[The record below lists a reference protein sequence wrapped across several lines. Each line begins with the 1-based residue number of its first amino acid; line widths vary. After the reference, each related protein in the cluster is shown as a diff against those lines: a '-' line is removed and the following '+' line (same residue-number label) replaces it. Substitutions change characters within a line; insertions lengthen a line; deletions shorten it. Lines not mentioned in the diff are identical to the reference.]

1 MSVWSYR
8 IKAVNSQ
15 KHTNEVGNTLPS
27 PHPLP
32 SDIFE
37 LEIERMGGGADSV
50 SHLPDGMAVFIPL
63 GAPGDR
69 VRVEVTERKDR
80 YARGRIIEVI
90 TPGPDRTTPPCPHF
104 GACGGCDYQHLTYS
118 AQLAAKRSA
127 VVAALVRIGK
137 FADAEEVTADIIG
150 SKRETG
156 YRNKI
161 ELAARF
167 VNGRLTVGYHR
178 RGTSELVEVD
188 RCLLMSKKFDR
199 APKALAGALRYAA
212 GAEDFGIERASVR
225 SSADGNSAEVAI
237 YTNPGPFPRARFA
250 QVLKDALP
258 KTTSTVRA
266 LIKGDMEARKIT
278 SVEVLSGAG
287 RWTERV
293 GDFTFE
299 VSAPSFFQVNSA
311 VAAAMVEQVLVALAP
326 TEEDLVLDLYSGV
339 GTFTLPLSA
348 TGAEVVAIESYGPAV
363 RDLRRNLE
371 TNGLDA
377 LVVGGDA
384 AREVSEFTDANL
396 AVVDPPRAGLER
408 PVVEALL
415 ESPITTLAYVSCDPA
430 TLARDLRLL
439 VDGGYTLTSVTPY
452 DMFPQT
458 SHVENVAV
466 LTRDA

>member
-8 IKAVNSQ
+8 IKAVNSE
-15 KHTNEVGNTLPS
+15 KHTNMLGITTPTPKPDPEHTY
-27 PHPLP
+27 
-32 SDIFE
+32 E
-37 LEIERMGGGADSV
+37 LVIERMGGGADSV
-50 SHLPDGMAVFIPL
+50 AHLPDGMTIFLPL

-69 VRVEVTERKDR
+69 VLAQVTERRDR
-80 YARGRIIEVI
+80 FARGRILNVLE
-90 TPGPDRTTPPCPHF
+90 PSADRVVPPCPFF
-104 GACGGCDYQHLTYS
+104 GACGGCDYQHLSYS
-118 AQLAAKRSA
+118 AQLAVKRAS
-127 VVAALVRIGK
+127 VVAALGRIGK
-137 FADAEEVTADIIG
+137 FANADQVTTEIVP

-167 VNGRLTVGYHR
+167 VNGRLSVGYHR
-178 RGTSELVEVD
+178 RGTSELIEVD
-188 RCLLMSKKFDR
+188 RCLLMAKKFDR

-225 SSADGNSAEVAI
+225 SSADGTSAEVAI

-266 LIKGDMEARKIT
+266 LIKGDMEARKIAG
-278 SVEVLSGAG
+278 VEVLSGAG
-287 RWTERV
+287 RWIEHV

-299 VSAPSFFQVNSA
+299 VSAPSFFQINTA
-311 VAAAMVEQVLVALAP
+311 VAAAMVEQVMGALAP
-326 TEEDLVLDLYSGV
+326 TEDDLVLDLYSGV

-348 TGAEVVAIESYGPAV
+348 SGAEVVAIESYGPAV

-371 TNGLDA
+371 TSGLDA
-377 LVVGGDA
+377 LAVGGDA

-396 AVVDPPRAGLER
+396 ALVDPPRAGLER
-408 PVVEALL
+408 PVIDALI
-415 ESPITTLAYVSCDPA
+415 ESPITRLAYVSCDPA

-439 VDGGYTLTSVTPY
+439 VDGGYALNSVTPY

-458 SHVENVAV
+458 SHVETVAI
-466 LTRDA
+466 LSKP